1 MARPNN
7 MQANKPPNT
16 FPALFTILEW
26 TVVFFLLIPFRAEA
40 QTTQQKQPTDE
51 IILKEN
57 HLPLV
62 AQLAAPQ
69 RVLNARIMSFGIAPD
84 SVKRP
89 KDPWLGF
96 DKVQHFTFSTLLVL
110 SQQYILVN
118 KIATSEKDA
127 LKFSVGSTAFIGLLK
142 EIYDLKRSKSRY
154 FSKRDLVAD
163 AAGILLAAGL
173 IQLKSRP

>member
-1 MARPNN
+1 
-7 MQANKPPNT
+7 MQANKTPNT
-16 FPALFTILEW
+16 FPAMFTILEW
-26 TVVFFLLIPFRAEA
+26 TVVLFLLIPFRAEA
-40 QTTQQKQPTDE
+40 QTVQQKQSANEANLVADYRS
-51 IILKEN
+51 LLEN
-57 HLPLV
+57 H
-62 AQLAAPQ
+62 ATPQ
-69 RVLNARIMSFGIAPD
+69 QVLNARFMSYGIAPD
-84 SVKRP
+84 SIKRP

-118 KIATSEKDA
+118 KLSASEKDA
-127 LKFSVGSTAFIGLLK
+127 LKFSVSSTAFIGLFK